1 MRMPFILCLVPCAFT
16 VHAVHAGRLLW
27 VEEVYRLPF
36 HAAVTESVGPP
47 VDWFALRIR
56 FFQAHE
62 NTHRRHNLM
71 RGSFYFFLLLPGSLT
86 LLEKHSA
93 LFCCNLE
100 HHSDSDRWIMG
111 MEVVWWQYY
120 WCFKFNII
128 EFISQ
133 LVMLRPFF
141 NGWRILNYLQITSNC
156 HHSAHSPYHKYMF
169 LWLKLFNSAR
179 ELVNKKWNRI
189 VRFGSSNSFV
199 D

>member
-1 MRMPFILCLVPCAFT
+1 MRGGCCGWRKFIDCLFT
-16 VHAVHAGRLLW
+16 LLSLNLL
-27 VEEVYRLPF
+27 V
-36 HAAVTESVGPP
+36 P

-71 RGSFYFFLLLPGSLT
+71 RGSFYFFLLLPGSIT

-100 HHSDSDRWIMG
+100 DHSDSDRWIMG

-120 WCFKFNII
+120 WYFKFNII
-128 EFISQ
+128 KFIGQ
-133 LVMLRPFF
+133 LVLLRPFF
-141 NGWRILNYLQITSNC
+141 NGWRIGIYCILNYLQITSNC